1 MELPFLIV
9 FSFSL
14 NYLLYK
20 SANLRE
26 LQNVESYLKKNNK
39 FRRTNSNNYNKLS
52 LGLGRKPLRNNSL

>member
-9 FSFSL
+9 LSFSL

-26 LQNVESYLKKNNK
+26 LQNVEGYFKKNNK

-52 LGLGRKPLRNNSL
+52 LGLARKPLRNNSP